1 MRALHTIILERAS
14 MIDPVSAIGM
24 AAAAYRGIKSAIDT
38 GKELH
43 DMAGTLSQW
52 STAMSDLDFSHKQA
66 QNPPMFKKLFGAS
79 QIEQN
84 ALEIWGHKQ
93 KAKEMREEMKTHISF
108 YYGPSAWDEIVRMEG
123 QMRKKRAAE
132 VYAAEERKQMILEWI
147 VGGSIAAVGAGILAV
162 GFWLIGM
169 GTGKW

>member
-1 MRALHTIILERAS
+1 

-84 ALEIWGHKQ
+84 ALEVWGHKQ

-147 VGGSIAAVGAGILAV
+147 VGGSIAAVGAGILAGV
-162 GFWLIGM
+162 FWLIGM
-169 GTGKW
+169 YTGKW

>member
-1 MRALHTIILERAS
+1 

-132 VYAAEERKQMILEWI
+132 VYAAEERKQMIIEWI
-147 VGGSIAAVGAGILAV
+147 VGLALAAGLSSVLGGIVYIIGA
-162 GFWLIGM
+162 

>member
-1 MRALHTIILERAS
+1 
-14 MIDPVSAIGM
+14 M
-24 AAAAYRGIKSAIDT
+24 ATGAFNTIKSAINA
-38 GKELH
+38 GKDIQSMTTQL
-43 DMAGTLSQW
+43 GQW
-52 STAMSDLDFSHKQA
+52 GKAMSDLDYAHKKA
-66 QNPPMFKKLFGAS
+66 EKPPMFKKLFGAS
-79 QIEQN
+79 AIEQN

>member
-1 MRALHTIILERAS
+1 

-108 YYGPSAWDEIVRMEG
+108 YYGPSAWDEIVRIEG
-123 QMRKKRAAE
+123 QMRKERARE
-132 VYAAEERKQMILEWI
+132 VYAAEERKQLIIEWI
-147 VGGSIAAVGAGILAV
+147 VGLTAAGIGGGILFGIIWV
-162 GFWLIGM
+162 IGRAN
-169 GTGKW
+169 GAW

>member
-1 MRALHTIILERAS
+1 
-14 MIDPVSAIGM
+14 MIDPISAIGM
-24 AAAAYRGIKSAIDT
+24 ATAAYRGIKSAIDT

-108 YYGPSAWDEIVRMEG
+108 YYGPSAWDEIVRIEG
-123 QMRKKRAAE
+123 QMRKERARE
-132 VYAAEERKQMILEWI
+132 VYAAEERKQLIIEWI
-147 VGGSIAAVGAGILAV
+147 VGLTAAGIGGSVLF
-162 GFWLIGM
+162 GIIWGIGRAN
-169 GTGKW
+169 GAW